1 MNVISLVL
9 LVLLIVLVIAF
20 IFYAQ
25 NIKKNK
31 QDAESLFMQAESK
44 ANEITATAQRDA
56 ALVRKE
62 AEILRDEAEAFK
74 KEARF
79 NLREEEQKQRREIE
93 DEFKQERKELRE
105 TEQRLKQ
112 REEVLDRKDDKL
124 TNKER
129 SLDSKEEALS
139 KKTDTLN
146 KREQELLEIEEK
158 KEKELERIAAL
169 TRDEAKELILS
180 ETREGL
186 TKEMAQLIRVSEEKA
201 HAEAD
206 KRAKNIVSLAIQRV
220 SSDSVAEQTV
230 SVVTLPDDGMKGRII
245 GREGR
250 NIRTFEALTGI
261 DVIIDDTPEAVVLSG
276 FDPIRREIAR
286 MTLEQLVQDG
296 RIHPARIEELVEKNR
311 KALDHKIREYG
322 EQAAF
327 EVGAHN
333 LHPDLMKIMG
343 RLHFRTSYGQ
353 NVLDHS
359 IEVAHVA
366 GNLAGEMGENVSL
379 AKRAGFLH
387 DIGKALDHEV
397 EGSHVE
403 IGTELA
409 RKYKENPIVINTIAS
424 HHGDTEPNSNIATL
438 VAAADALSAARPGAR
453 RESIENYIKRLR
465 DLENISTSFEGVE
478 SAFALQAGREVRV
491 MVKPEKLTDDQIVIL
506 ARDVKNRIEDEMDYP
521 GNIKVTVIRETRAI
535 DYAK

>member
-44 ANEITATAQRDA
+44 ANEITAAAQRDA

-62 AEILRDEAEAFK
+62 ADILRDEAEAFK

-158 KEKELERIAAL
+158 KQKELERIAAL
-169 TRDEAKELILS
+169 TKDEARELILC
-180 ETREGL
+180 ETRDGL

-409 RKYKENPIVINTIAS
+409 RKYKENPIVINAIAS

>member
-31 QDAESLFMQAESK
+31 QDAESLFMQAENK
-44 ANEITATAQRDA
+44 ANEITANAQRDA

-93 DEFKQERKELRE
+93 DEFKQDRKELKE

-158 KEKELERIAAL
+158 KQEELERIAAL
-169 TRDEAKELILS
+169 TKEEAKEIILS
-180 ETREGL
+180 ETRDGL
-186 TKEMAQLIRVSEEKA
+186 TKEMAQLIRSSEEKA

-311 KALDHKIREYG
+311 KALDHKMHEYG

-359 IEVAHVA
+359 VEVANVA
-366 GNLAGEMGENVSL
+366 GNLAGEMGENVTL

-465 DLENISTSFEGVE
+465 DLENISTSFDGVE